1 MPKLD
6 HHISGELHYRHKK
19 GLLLLSQLGGF
30 GWRDIGETLAL
41 YFGGV
46 HYQHKKGL
54 LLLSQQSGFGWR
66 DIGDTLAP
74 YFGEVHYWHKKGLLL
89 SGQLGGFGWPDI
101 GDTLALYFS
110 IFSRLMHEADSFSIV
125 GHLSLTCHT
134 LLETVFVIG
143 RFFFFFFFFGR
154 DGYSLYKCN
163 DSNLKSM
170 RSPPQAKKAKANNA
184 F

>member
-6 HHISGELHYRHKK
+6 HHISGELHYRHRK

-30 GWRDIGETLAL
+30 GWRDIGEILAL

-74 YFGEVHYWHKKGLLL
+74 YFGEVHYWHKKGLL
-89 SGQLGGFGWPDI
+89 
-101 GDTLALYFS
+101 
-110 IFSRLMHEADSFSIV
+110 
-125 GHLSLTCHT
+125 
-134 LLETVFVIG
+134 
-143 RFFFFFFFFGR
+143 FFFFFFGLQGR
-154 DGYSLYKCN
+154 CIERTSIV
-163 DSNLKSM
+163 KSAGWLRM
-170 RSPPQAKKAKANNA
+170 A
-184 F
+184 